1 MVPLNKAPC
10 SHLLYFSWLFHKAF
24 KLLQCYIGDARDFV
38 TKKPII
44 RKWGSKNSACFTFL
58 PRKSQHTNIV
68 CEKCAIN
75 DNKMKALS
83 TAAGKICLCISIYG
97 PFCQHFVT
105 LNNILLL
112 GEHFS
117 STCERRENVCIAL
130 KWFCGDIWCYIM
142 LESARP
148 WFLFIAICKIR
159 CNLHISKGFD
169 VLVQQT
175 SCRYLIKNSTVSSS
189 HITKYKIHWSCTI
202 PNTFIFFHRTLLS
215 TLMKNAFRFQS
226 RWQEMT

>member
-1 MVPLNKAPC
+1 MFSKKELGKWYLPARPLAC
-10 SHLLYFSWLFHKAF
+10 LFCTFQDYFTKPSK
-24 KLLQCYIGDARDFV
+24 CYIGDTRDFV
-38 TKKPII
+38 TKRPI
-44 RKWGSKNSACFTFL
+44 RKKGSKNCICSTFL
-58 PRKSQHTNIV
+58 PRKSQRTNIV

-75 DNKMKALS
+75 GNKMKALS

-112 GEHFS
+112 GEHSS
-117 STCERRENVCIAL
+117 STSEGRENICIAL

-169 VLVQQT
+169 VWVQHLVDT
-175 SCRYLIKNSTVSSS
+175 
-189 HITKYKIHWSCTI
+189 
-202 PNTFIFFHRTLLS
+202 
-215 TLMKNAFRFQS
+215 
-226 RWQEMT
+226 